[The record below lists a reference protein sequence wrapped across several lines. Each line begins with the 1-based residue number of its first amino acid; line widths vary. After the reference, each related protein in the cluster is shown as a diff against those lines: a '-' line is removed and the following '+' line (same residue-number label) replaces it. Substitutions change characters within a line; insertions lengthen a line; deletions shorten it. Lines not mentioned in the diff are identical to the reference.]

1 VSAGDDKQVR
11 IWKIPPP
18 LKQKAI
24 EQMIAKGE
32 LAQAEE
38 YCILQTET
46 DHELPI
52 TAVQYLHES
61 LVTVS

>member
-1 VSAGDDKQVR
+1 MARKTRIIAKSKNGNEEIMQYTDFIISAGDDKQIR

-32 LAQAEE
+32 LA
-38 YCILQTET
+38 
-46 DHELPI
+46 
-52 TAVQYLHES
+52 
-61 LVTVS
+61 